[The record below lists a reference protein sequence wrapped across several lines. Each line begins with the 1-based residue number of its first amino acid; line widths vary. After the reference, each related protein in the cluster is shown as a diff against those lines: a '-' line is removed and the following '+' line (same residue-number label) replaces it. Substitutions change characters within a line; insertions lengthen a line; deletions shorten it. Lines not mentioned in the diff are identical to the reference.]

1 MNNENVEVINITRL
15 LGTILTEDLK
25 WDANTKNI
33 VKRANARME
42 LLSRVASFG
51 TPAVDLKTIYILF
64 IRSILEQSAT
74 VWHSSL
80 TEENISDI
88 ERVQKSAIKVILD
101 DKYNGYLNGLAQLGL
116 ENLNER
122 REHLCEQFA
131 KKCVKN
137 QKLKHMFPKS
147 ENKHEMETRNKEV
160 YLVEH
165 ANTERFQK
173 SAIIYM
179 QKLLN
184 KYETEQNK
192 N

>member
-1 MNNENVEVINITRL
+1 M
-15 LGTILTEDLK
+15 
-25 WDANTKNI
+25 
-33 VKRANARME
+33 
-42 LLSRVASFG
+42 
-51 TPAVDLKTIYILF
+51 
-64 IRSILEQSAT
+64 
-74 VWHSSL
+74 WHSSL

-101 DKYNGYLNGLAQLGL
+101 DKYNGYLNGLSKLGL

-131 KKCVKN
+131 TKCVKN

-192 N
+192 SWNSKNSDTYLFLKFGESFSVISFALNLIPSTTFLAPINPLHKLTAMYWKHLKNVGDDNS